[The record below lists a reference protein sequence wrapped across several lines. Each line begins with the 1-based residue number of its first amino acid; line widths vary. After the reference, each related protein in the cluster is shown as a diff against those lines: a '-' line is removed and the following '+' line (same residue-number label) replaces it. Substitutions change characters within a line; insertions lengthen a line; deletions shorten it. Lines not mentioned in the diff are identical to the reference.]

1 MVTMGEIGRKKEK
14 EKEESLVGDIIIALK
29 RIDEGFEMRHP
40 RSNIKL
46 ISDSL
51 LDFIPSYHYFDLLP
65 SWLLVSLIRRLLD
78 IHFTNKIKYLCSEEL
93 DKLDE
98 TFISGEL
105 KEMIKREFQN
115 NLSSDYFDSD
125 YILRFKEIKEKFS
138 VFREGLVKEEQEEQ
152 IVAAVSKA
160 TTRILGELNAKVRD
174 FLHGAIKVLEEKKT
188 IKGLEEFIKEYVRN
202 LHTEVMG
209 WP

>member
-1 MVTMGEIGRKKEK
+1 MVTMREIGREKER

-78 IHFTNKIKYLCSEEL
+78 IHFTNKIKYLCSE
-93 DKLDE
+93 
-98 TFISGEL
+98 IYA
-105 KEMIKREFQN
+105 R
-115 NLSSDYFDSD
+115 
-125 YILRFKEIKEKFS
+125 
-138 VFREGLVKEEQEEQ
+138 
-152 IVAAVSKA
+152 
-160 TTRILGELNAKVRD
+160 
-174 FLHGAIKVLEEKKT
+174 
-188 IKGLEEFIKEYVRN
+188 RN
-202 LHTEVMG
+202 WTN
-209 WP
+209 

>member
-1 MVTMGEIGRKKEK
+1 MGEIGREKEM

-40 RSNIKL
+40 QGNIRL

-51 LDFIPSYHYFDLLP
+51 GSFIPSYHYFDLLP
-65 SWLLVSLIRRLLD
+65 SWLLVSFIRRLLD
-78 IHFTNKIKYLCSEEL
+78 TYFTNKIKLLCSEEL

-98 TFISGEL
+98 TFISREL

-125 YILRFKEIKEKFS
+125 YILRFKVIKGRFS

-160 TTRILGELNAKVRD
+160 TTRILNELNTIVRD

-188 IKGLEEFIKEYVRN
+188 IRGLEDFIKEYVRN

>member
-1 MVTMGEIGRKKEK
+1 MREIGREKEK

-40 RSNIKL
+40 QGNIRL

-51 LDFIPSYHYFDLLP
+51 GSFIPSYHYFDLLP
-65 SWLLVSLIRRLLD
+65 SWLLVSFIRRLLD
-78 IHFTNKIKYLCSEEL
+78 TYFTNKIKLLCSEEL

-98 TFISGEL
+98 TFISREL

-125 YILRFKEIKEKFS
+125 YILRFKVIKGRFS

-160 TTRILGELNAKVRD
+160 TTRILNELNTIVRD

-188 IKGLEEFIKEYVRN
+188 IRGLEDFIKEYVRN

>member
-1 MVTMGEIGRKKEK
+1 M
-14 EKEESLVGDIIIALK
+14 LGD
-29 RIDEGFEMRHP
+29 
-40 RSNIKL
+40 
-46 ISDSL
+46 
-51 LDFIPSYHYFDLLP
+51 
-65 SWLLVSLIRRLLD
+65 
-78 IHFTNKIKYLCSEEL
+78 LCSEEL

-125 YILRFKEIKEKFS
+125 YILRFKEIKGKFS

-152 IVAAVSKA
+152 IIAAISKA

-188 IKGLEEFIKEYVRN
+188 IKGLEDFIKEYARN

>member
-1 MVTMGEIGRKKEK
+1 MVTMREIGREKEK

-40 RSNIKL
+40 QGNIRL

-51 LDFIPSYHYFDLLP
+51 GSFIPSYHYFDLLP
-65 SWLLVSLIRRLLD
+65 SWLLVSFIRRLLD
-78 IHFTNKIKYLCSEEL
+78 TYFTNKIKLLCSEEL

-98 TFISGEL
+98 TFISREL

-125 YILRFKEIKEKFS
+125 YILRFKVIKGRFS

-160 TTRILGELNAKVRD
+160 TTRILNELNTIVRD

-188 IKGLEEFIKEYVRN
+188 IRGLEDFIKEYVRN